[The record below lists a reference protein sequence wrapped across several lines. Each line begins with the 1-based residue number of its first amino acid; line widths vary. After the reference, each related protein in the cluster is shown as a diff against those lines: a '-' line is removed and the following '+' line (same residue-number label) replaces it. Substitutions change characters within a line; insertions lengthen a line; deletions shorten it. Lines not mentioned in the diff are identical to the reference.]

1 MAEPQMNKPQMDN
14 PRMTDPKTSD
24 PMMGEPMTGEPKKGG
39 APYESGTEQVQAWL
53 DATTLHIRFNNPQRH
68 NALSVD
74 MWAAVPPLLQ
84 QASADE
90 RVRLVVFS
98 GAGEKAFVSG
108 ADISQFEDMR
118 AQKEAVK
125 KYELL
130 AEAAL
135 EGIYEFPKPTI
146 ACIKG
151 YCVGGGVNVAI
162 ACDIRL
168 ASSDSTFFVPATR
181 LGLGYR
187 MSAMRNLTH
196 LVGPGY
202 AKDIFFTA
210 RRLDAKEADKIG
222 LVNRIVERDGLEGLL
237 EEYTDAITTGAPLTI
252 KAGKRIIRE
261 LLKTDAEPVDMEL
274 CQQLIL
280 DCFESEDY
288 MEGRRAFME
297 KRKPAFK
304 GK

>member
-1 MAEPQMNKPQMDN
+1 MNDMATYVSP
-14 PRMTDPKTSD
+14 
-24 PMMGEPMTGEPKKGG
+24 
-39 APYESGTEQVQAWL
+39 TERVKAW
-53 DATTLHIRFNNPQRH
+53 AEGPILHIRFNNPGKH

-74 MWAAVPPLLQ
+74 MWEAVPALLA
-84 QASADE
+84 QAADDAAI
-90 RVRLVVFS
+90 RLVVFS
-98 GAGEKAFVSG
+98 GEGGKSFVSG

-125 KYELL
+125 KYEVL
-130 AEAAL
+130 AEQAL
-135 EGIYEFPKPTI
+135 EGIYEFEKPTI
-146 ACIKG
+146 ACISG

-162 ACDIRL
+162 SCDIRV
-168 ASSDSTFFVPATR
+168 ASTDSTFFVPATR

-196 LVGPGY
+196 LVGPGH

-210 RRLDAKEADKIG
+210 RRLDAREAHRIG
-222 LVNRIVERDGLEGLL
+222 LVNRIAEPEGLEALL
-237 EEYTDAITTGAPLTI
+237 REYTDAISTGAPLTI

-261 LLKTDAEPVDMEL
+261 LLKTDGEPVDMEL
-274 CQQLIL
+274 CKRLIL

-297 KRKPAFK
+297 KRKPTFK